1 MLLFLVLCLLVVG
14 VRGHVDVSCIVFVS
28 GGGTGVML
36 MFLVLCLLVVGVR
49 GYVVVSCVVFV
60 GGGGTGS
67 C

>member
-28 GGGTGVML
+28 GGGTGAML

-49 GYVVVSCVVFV
+49 GLC
-60 GGGGTGS
+60 
-67 C
+67 